1 MNATINL
8 EKKHFPVLLDE
19 LISIISPLYGG
30 SFIDCTFGQ
39 GGYTKKILE
48 NVDNKVF
55 AIDRDLKSLKIAEDL
70 KDKFNNRFKFEI
82 NTFSKINKIK
92 IEEKNIKAIIFDLG
106 FSLTQINDPTK
117 GLSFNHKGKLNM
129 KMGLNDYSAH
139 ETINFLSEDDLYKIF
154 KIFGEEQMSKKI
166 AKKIIYERKKKIIYN
181 EDLVKIIDIVK
192 KNKKGKIH
200 NSTKIFQSLRIF
212 VNKEISELIYGLINS
227 FKILPIGGVIAVI
240 TFHSIEDKIVKFF
253 FRNYS
258 ENKST
263 SRYLPEL
270 KKKNKL
276 FKLISKKPI
285 LPSNNEI
292 LKNPPSR
299 SAKLRYGIK
308 INNSINFDEFL
319 IKFKSFLEVE
329 NIHKKLWK
337 KFI

>member
-48 NVDNKVF
+48 NADNKVF

-308 INNSINFDEFL
+308 INNAINFDEFL

>member
-48 NVDNKVF
+48 NADNKVF

-308 INNSINFDEFL
+308 INNAINFDEFL

-329 NIHKKLWK
+329 NIHKKL
-337 KFI
+337 

>member
-48 NVDNKVF
+48 NADNKVF